1 MNLESSERHTRHL
14 LLPGFPATACPF
26 ALLPCLQSHLFM
38 KPRNA
43 SFALFCLFAAN
54 MLQAQSQPSYTK
66 LVWADEFNNA
76 GLPDPKNWTY
86 EDGYVR
92 NKELQF
98 YTRNR
103 AENAKVENGNL
114 VITARN
120 DSMRYNGQVMPITSA
135 SLITKGLHEWTYGR
149 IEVRAKIPSSLGTW
163 PAIWTLGS
171 NLKEVGW
178 PLCGEIDIMEH
189 VGYMPDTLHFNVHTK
204 KYNHAIGTG
213 RGTQVPAPQAYASYH
228 VYAVEWF
235 PDRIDWYLDGK
246 QVFSVK
252 NDGTGVEAWP
262 FDKPQYLILNLAF
275 GGAWGGTR
283 GVDYKSLPQ
292 QMLVDYVRVYQ

>member
-1 MNLESSERHTRHL
+1 MYTS
-14 LLPGFPATACPF
+14 
-26 ALLPCLQSHLFM
+26 M
-38 KPRNA
+38 V
-43 SFALFCLFAAN
+43 
-54 MLQAQSQPSYTK
+54 QAQTKPAYTK
-66 LVWADEFNNA
+66 LVWADEFNKP

-103 AENAKVENGNL
+103 ARNARVEKGRL

-120 DSMRYNGQVMPITSA
+120 DSMRYAGKVIPVTSA
-135 SLITKGLHEWTYGR
+135 SLITRGLHQWTYGK

-171 NLKEVGW
+171 NVREVDW

-189 VGYMPDTLHFNVHTK
+189 VGYMPDTLHFNLHTQ

-213 RGTQVPAPQAYASYH
+213 RGTRVYMPAPHQGYH
-228 VYAVEWF
+228 IYTIEWY
-235 PDRIDWYLDGK
+235 PDHIDWLLDGTK
-246 QVFSVK
+246 VFSVAD
-252 NDGTGVEAWP
+252 DGTGDAAWP
-262 FDKPQYLILNLAF
+262 FYKPQYLILNLAF

-283 GVDYKSLPQ
+283 GVDYNSLPQ
-292 QMLVDYVRVYQ
+292 EMLVDYVRVYQ